1 MKIYIKYAITLSM
14 LVQLSGAAFCGD
26 AADNA
31 KILIL
36 NNSDTSSGTL
46 GTREGR
52 GPVLDEDKFITDYLW
67 KKTIRLAPPQ
77 RPKIA
82 LVLGGGGARGLAH
95 IGVLKVLE
103 EEKIPID
110 MVVGTSVGALVGAV
124 YCAGV
129 PMNKIENM
137 GTSVNWNEL
146 TSLSNSSIIRLFLSE
161 HLISTSKIEKYLN
174 DKIGKKNFSDLD
186 IPFACVATDLITG
199 EEIIFREGEVAKA
212 ARASATIPGVFDPVE
227 YRHRYLVDG
236 GLYNN
241 VPTDVA
247 KLMGADIVIAVS
259 VAADFTKNNVSNI
272 FMVLNQAIYIQ
283 GRQIEDER
291 LKLADLIIKPEVGD
305 VSAVDL
311 GRSRECI
318 DAGVSAS
325 RKMVPEIKRK
335 LIERVS
341 DQYLFK

>member
-1 MKIYIKYAITLSM
+1 
-14 LVQLSGAAFCGD
+14 
-26 AADNA
+26 
-31 KILIL
+31 
-36 NNSDTSSGTL
+36 
-46 GTREGR
+46 
-52 GPVLDEDKFITDYLW
+52 
-67 KKTIRLAPPQ
+67 
-77 RPKIA
+77 
-82 LVLGGGGARGLAH
+82 
-95 IGVLKVLE
+95 
-103 EEKIPID
+103 

-124 YCAGV
+124 YCASV

-174 DKIGKKNFSDLD
+174 DKIGKRNFSDLG

-236 GLYNN
+236 GLCNN
-241 VPTDVA
+241 IPTDVA

-291 LKLADLIIKPEVGD
+291 LQLADLVIRPEVGD

-318 DAGVSAS
+318 DAGVLAA
-325 RKMVPEIKRK
+325 RTMAPKIKRL
-335 LIERVS
+335 LIGRVS
-341 DQYLFK
+341 DYYLFQ